1 MFRQKTHWPDT
12 SSGLADRTRYSELRS
27 EACAQ
32 YFPFQFSRNNCTIT
46 RSAVAWLR
54 IYCQI
59 RNLQNPD
66 SMGSAGIKAA
76 AIELHNGRG
85 KSPDI
90 MLTRG
95 HDVTDVSVS
104 ALSPGPPWP
113 WPSPWTLRHLT
124 NLTCCE
130 TREESWQDKG
140 WIKYEAKSCRK
151 ANEVKM
157 LLVLKITST

>member
-66 SMGSAGIKAA
+66 SMGRAGIKAA
-76 AIELHNGRG
+76 TIELHNGRG

-104 ALSPGPPWP
+104 ALSPVSGPALTLAQSLDSA
-113 WPSPWTLRHLT
+113 SPRA

-140 WIKYEAKSCRK
+140 WIKYEAKSCRT
-151 ANEVKM
+151 ANQG
-157 LLVLKITST
+157 